1 MDYGGLVRK
10 SLDIMWK
17 FKYLWLFGFFLE
29 FGSGGGTWFGNLP
42 DKVKL
47 PVSHF
52 IRGDILGGALVG
64 AILLVIAVALLVFLV
79 FVIMYV
85 ISQGGMIHCVRK
97 IQAGENAGLRE
108 GWDAGI
114 KYFWRIL
121 GILVIIVIVSLAVA
135 AFTIGPFILGIAVF
149 KAFGLLLGVIL
160 FPLALVL
167 IVTIALIHIYAA
179 RACVI
184 EDKGVFDS
192 LAAAWDMIKSN
203 IGPSLIVTLIS
214 VGSTMVYM
222 FGFMAVGLLL
232 ALPFIA
238 IAAFNLLLGV
248 FLGVIVALVYIGILS
263 AMWGTYIDSLWT
275 LAYLEMKEPKLQPA
289 VVQNT

>member
-10 SLDIMWK
+10 SLDMVWR

-47 PVSHF
+47 PVSHY
-52 IRGDILGGALVG
+52 IRGDILGSALVG
-64 AILLVIAVALLVFLV
+64 AILLVVAVALLVFLV
-79 FVIMYV
+79 FAIMYI
-85 ISQGGMIHCVRK
+85 ISQSGMIHCVRK
-97 IQAGENAGLRE
+97 IQAGENVGLRE

-121 GILVIIVIVSLAVA
+121 GILVIIIIVSLAIA
-135 AFTIGPFILGIAVF
+135 AFTIGPFILGIVVF

-184 EDKGVFDS
+184 ENKGVFDS
-192 LAAAWDMIKSN
+192 LAAAWEMLKGN
-203 IGPSLIVTLIS
+203 IGSSLIVTLIS
-214 VGSTMVYM
+214 IGSTMVYM
-222 FGFMAVGLLL
+222 FGFVAIGLLL

-238 IAAFNLLLGV
+238 VAAFNLLLGV
-248 FLGVIVALVYIGILS
+248 FLGVMVALIYIGILS

-275 LAYLEMKEPKLQPA
+275 LAYLDMKKPKLQPA
-289 VVQNT
+289 VVQST

>member
-10 SLDIMWK
+10 ALDLMWK

-29 FGSGGGTWFGNLP
+29 FGSGGGTWFGNMP

-47 PVSHF
+47 PVSHY

-85 ISQGGMIHCVRK
+85 ISQSGMIHCVRK
-97 IQAGENAGLRE
+97 IQAGENAGLRD

-114 KYFWRIL
+114 KNFWRIL
-121 GILVIIVIVSLAVA
+121 GILVIIVIVSLAVV

-149 KAFGLLLGVIL
+149 KAFGLLLGVVL
-160 FPLALVL
+160 LPLALVL

-192 LAAAWDMIKSN
+192 LAAAWDMLKGN

-214 VGSTMVYM
+214 VGCTMVYM
-222 FGFMAVGLLL
+222 FGFMAAGLLL

-248 FLGVIVALVYIGILS
+248 FLGVMVALIYIGILS

-275 LAYLEMKEPKLQPA
+275 LAYLDMKKLKSEPAL
-289 VVQNT
+289 VEST